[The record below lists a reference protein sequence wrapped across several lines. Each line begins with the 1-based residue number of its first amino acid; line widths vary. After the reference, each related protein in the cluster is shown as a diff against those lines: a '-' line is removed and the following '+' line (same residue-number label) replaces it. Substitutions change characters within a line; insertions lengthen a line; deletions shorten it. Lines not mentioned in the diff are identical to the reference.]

1 MTPTESVSLRGMR
14 FHVLVGVLPHEQ
26 VHPQPLEVDVTVW
39 RAPRADDGGG
49 LEAGDDVGED
59 AAGGVI
65 DYRELYEAVAA
76 RVTAG
81 PLRFLED
88 LARTL
93 VGDLLAR
100 PYVRRARV
108 AVRKPHVPLGGPLAY
123 AEVVVDSGRPGPDA

>member
-1 MTPTESVSLRGMR
+1 MR

-26 VHPQPLEVDVTVW
+26 LHPQPIEIDVTVW
-39 RAPRADDGGG
+39 RALRTDDAGGG
-49 LEAGDDVGED
+49 DADEDV
-59 AAGGVI
+59 V
-65 DYRELYEAVAA
+65 DYRDLYDAVAA
-76 RVTAG
+76 RVTGG

-88 LARTL
+88 VARTL

-108 AVRKPHVPLGGPLAY
+108 AVRKPHVPLPGPLAF